1 MLNTLKVNNEE
12 NEKLLK
18 QISILNEKINQM
30 NKKNIEN
37 NNKKNRIKN
46 K

>member
-37 NNKKNRIKN
+37 NNKKK
-46 K
+46 

>member
-30 NKKNIEN
+30 NKKNSEN
-37 NNKKNRIKN
+37 NNKKKFE
-46 K
+46 